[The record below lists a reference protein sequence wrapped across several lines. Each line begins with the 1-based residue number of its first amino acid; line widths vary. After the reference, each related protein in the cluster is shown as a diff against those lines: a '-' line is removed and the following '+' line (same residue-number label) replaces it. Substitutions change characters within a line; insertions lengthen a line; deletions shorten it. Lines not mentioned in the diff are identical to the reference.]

1 MYTTL
6 QPMASDDVQSLI
18 NELKELNAKG
28 ISQAKLAR
36 MLGVSRQRIWDW
48 FNGRSTPT
56 FDAGLKIQ
64 SLLRGR
70 K

>member
-1 MYTTL
+1 
-6 QPMASDDVQSLI
+6 MATEDVQSLI
-18 NELKELNAKG
+18 DELKELNAKG

-36 MLGVSRQRIWDW
+36 MLGVTRQRVNDW
-48 FNGRSTPT
+48 FQGRSTPT

-64 SLLRGR
+64 SLLKGR

>member
-1 MYTTL
+1 
-6 QPMASDDVQSLI
+6 MATEEVESLI

-28 ISQAKLAR
+28 ISQAKIAR
-36 MLGVSRQRIWDW
+36 MLGVTRQRVHDW
-48 FNGRSTPT
+48 FSGRSTPT

-64 SLLRGR
+64 GLLKGRGLR

>member
-1 MYTTL
+1 
-6 QPMASDDVQSLI
+6 MATDEVQSLI
-18 NELKELNAKG
+18 NELKDLNAKG

-36 MLGVSRQRIWDW
+36 MLGVNRQRIWDW

-56 FDAGLKIQ
+56 FEAGLKIQ
-64 SLLRGR
+64 SLLKGR

>member
-1 MYTTL
+1 
-6 QPMASDDVQSLI
+6 MAKEDVQSLI
-18 NELKELNAKG
+18 DELKELNAKG

-36 MLGVSRQRIWDW
+36 MLGVTRQRVNDW
-48 FNGRSTPT
+48 FQGRSTPT

-64 SLLRGR
+64 SLLKGR